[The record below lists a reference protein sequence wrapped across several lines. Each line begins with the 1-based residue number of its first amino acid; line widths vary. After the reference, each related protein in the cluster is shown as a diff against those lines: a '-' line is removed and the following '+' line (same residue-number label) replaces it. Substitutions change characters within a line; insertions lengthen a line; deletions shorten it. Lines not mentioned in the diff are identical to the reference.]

1 MSINKIKRIDRIK
14 VLMRPLKSNESFE
27 VACSKA
33 GLNDLEAKQFLLK

>member
-1 MSINKIKRIDRIK
+1 MSVNNIRRIDKIK
-14 VLMRPLKSNESFE
+14 VLMRLLKSNESFE

>member
-14 VLMRPLKSNESFE
+14 VLMRLLKSNESFE

-33 GLNDLEAKQFLLK
+33 GLNDLEARQFLLK